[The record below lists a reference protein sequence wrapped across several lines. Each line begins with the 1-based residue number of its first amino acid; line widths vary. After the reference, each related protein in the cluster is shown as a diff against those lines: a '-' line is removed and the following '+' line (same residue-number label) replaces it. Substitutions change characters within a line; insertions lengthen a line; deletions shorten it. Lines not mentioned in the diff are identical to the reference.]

1 MAYLLQFW
9 QLDCRLLMPGCCY
22 RLQNIM
28 QRCLSPARTHLSQG
42 TSATLAHPVFGKL
55 LDLDPNV
62 ETRDEVDDHASRVS
76 LAPNDGIE
84 TTFSGTDACT
94 EEATAITEAIANTMK
109 TVEPVEQRDQHR
121 ELEPGAYAQGAG
133 NLTSGA
139 AEHASGGG
147 AVTDQGHP

>member
-1 MAYLLQFW
+1 MLLQSAEHHVT
-9 QLDCRLLMPGCCY
+9 LPVSRAHP
-22 RLQNIM
+22 
-28 QRCLSPARTHLSQG
+28 LSQG

-62 ETRDEVDDHASRVS
+62 VTRDEMDDHASRVS
-76 LAPNDGIE
+76 LAPNDGIG
-84 TTFSGTDACT
+84 TTFSGTESCT

-109 TVEPVEQRDQHR
+109 TVEPAEQRDQHR
-121 ELEPGAYAQGAG
+121 EPRAYAQGAG